1 MEPFRLACPHCA
13 SKIVVRHEPLLGQ
26 TLPCP
31 KCKGAILVPAAPPV
45 GSESTPFKSTTAQRV
60 SPAAVPQPPQR
71 VGPHV
76 INSGAITKEGDPD
89 WENMLA
95 SENFTIPVD
104 TENDSTLRFRPLS
117 DSDNY
122 ALAPIEST
130 PIPFNPLPTPTD
142 PTPLHKQPWQSN
154 SVAKRRQILTLV
166 MIAITGSLVA
176 IGCFVAFM
184 KMVGN
189 DRKSIS
195 AGNDLATSVPK
206 NATAVIQDQGTD
218 EAAKSDPEAIA
229 QPNTTTDPDRV
240 ETAQPTGTPEIVETE
255 EPKVAIPEEKKSD
268 SSQALATTPL
278 PNAIT
283 PPASIPTI
291 EEDDNSSVAL
301 PPIFG
306 QLLGE
311 VLGKGNS
318 IPDAGF
324 GKNELADELDVQNAE
339 LYIDQ
344 VFHPQAKAVP
354 SWEEKSKLQLR
365 SLTIKDTNFLRC
377 IDSFGRMTGV
387 GITVDWQSCRI
398 AGIELTKPLQL
409 DSQGKSVAELVAEIV
424 ENMGL
429 EWTLDKQ
436 GLPVISASR
445 AAMESKLP
453 LDWSVP
459 DLFAEGFEQQSCD
472 ALLRLWGYEDVC
484 GFSSGRL
491 QWNERAT
498 PIEKANVQAS
508 LNALASLRKL
518 RDDHPW
524 QPKKEIQAVF
534 SPDQWYSSLAALNR
548 QVGMSVIIPEPR
560 PVADL
565 LMTAAKATELNVC
578 IDWQNAWNHG
588 LIPNKPATSV
598 LRGRTFPQI
607 ANRFLTD
614 YALDLIPISE
624 DSFWITTGDVRRK
637 MVRVVPIRIPKDLK
651 LEELK
656 QSLRLIAP
664 LGPDDRSRFKVIPIP
679 GTTDL
684 FWARV
689 CSPRADQVNDPDL
702 ILSFGWQ

>member
-1 MEPFRLACPHCA
+1 
-13 SKIVVRHEPLLGQ
+13 
-26 TLPCP
+26 
-31 KCKGAILVPAAPPV
+31 
-45 GSESTPFKSTTAQRV
+45 
-60 SPAAVPQPPQR
+60 
-71 VGPHV
+71 
-76 INSGAITKEGDPD
+76 
-89 WENMLA
+89 MLA

-130 PIPFNPLPTPTD
+130 PVPFSPLPTSTD

-184 KMVGN
+184 KMVGS
-189 DRKSIS
+189 DRKTIS
-195 AGNDLATSVPK
+195 AGNDVATTVPK
-206 NATAVIQDQGTD
+206 NATGVIQDQGTD
-218 EAAKSDPEAIA
+218 DAAKSDPNAIA
-229 QPNTTTDPDRV
+229 QSNTSTDPDMGDSP
-240 ETAQPTGTPEIVETE
+240 EPTGTAEMVGIEQ
-255 EPKVAIPEEKKSD
+255 PKVAIPEEKNTA
-268 SSQALATTPL
+268 SSQASATTPQ
-278 PNAIT
+278 PNAKD
-283 PPASIPTI
+283 PPATIPTI
-291 EEDDNSSVAL
+291 EEDDNSSVTL

-324 GKNELADELDVQNAE
+324 GRNELPDELDVQNAE

-344 VFHPQAKAVP
+344 VFHPQARAVP
-354 SWEEKSKLQLR
+354 SWVEKGKLQLR
-365 SLTIKDTNFLRC
+365 SLKIKDTNFLRC

-459 DLFAEGFEQQSCD
+459 DLFEEGFEQQSCD

-484 GFSSGRL
+484 SFSSGRL

-508 LNALASLRKL
+508 LNTLASLRKL
-518 RDDHPW
+518 RADHPW
-524 QPKKEIQAVF
+524 QPKNEIQAIF
-534 SPDQWYSSLAALNR
+534 SPDQWYSSIAALNR

-560 PVADL
+560 PIADL
-565 LMTAAKATELNVC
+565 LMTAAKATNLNVC

-637 MVRVVPIRIPKDLK
+637 MVRVVPIRIPRDLK

>member
-1 MEPFRLACPHCA
+1 
-13 SKIVVRHEPLLGQ
+13 
-26 TLPCP
+26 
-31 KCKGAILVPAAPPV
+31 
-45 GSESTPFKSTTAQRV
+45 
-60 SPAAVPQPPQR
+60 
-71 VGPHV
+71 
-76 INSGAITKEGDPD
+76 
-89 WENMLA
+89 
-95 SENFTIPVD
+95 
-104 TENDSTLRFRPLS
+104 
-117 DSDNY
+117 
-122 ALAPIEST
+122 
-130 PIPFNPLPTPTD
+130 
-142 PTPLHKQPWQSN
+142 
-154 SVAKRRQILTLV
+154 
-166 MIAITGSLVA
+166 
-176 IGCFVAFM
+176 
-184 KMVGN
+184 
-189 DRKSIS
+189 
-195 AGNDLATSVPK
+195 
-206 NATAVIQDQGTD
+206 
-218 EAAKSDPEAIA
+218 
-229 QPNTTTDPDRV
+229 
-240 ETAQPTGTPEIVETE
+240 
-255 EPKVAIPEEKKSD
+255 
-268 SSQALATTPL
+268 
-278 PNAIT
+278 
-283 PPASIPTI
+283 
-291 EEDDNSSVAL
+291 
-301 PPIFG
+301 
-306 QLLGE
+306 LLGE

-354 SWEEKSKLQLR
+354 SWEEKGKLQLH
-365 SLTIKDTNFLRC
+365 SLKIKDTNFLRC

-524 QPKKEIQAVF
+524 QPKNEIQAVF

>member
-1 MEPFRLACPHCA
+1 M
-13 SKIVVRHEPLLGQ
+13 
-26 TLPCP
+26 
-31 KCKGAILVPAAPPV
+31 
-45 GSESTPFKSTTAQRV
+45 GSESTPVKSTTAQRV
-60 SPAAVPQPPQR
+60 SPAAVPQQQQR
-71 VGPHV
+71 VGPQV

-117 DSDNY
+117 DADNY

-130 PIPFNPLPTPTD
+130 PIPFNPLPTSTD

-154 SVAKRRQILTLV
+154 RVAKRRQILTLV

-184 KMVGN
+184 KMVGS
-189 DRKSIS
+189 DRKTLS
-195 AGNDLATSVPK
+195 ALNGEATTVPK
-206 NATAVIQDQGTD
+206 NAAGVVTEQGT
-218 EAAKSDPEAIA
+218 EGASKSDPEAIA
-229 QPNTTTDPDRV
+229 QPNTTTNPDMGDSPEPTV
-240 ETAQPTGTPEIVETE
+240 TAEMVGIEQ
-255 EPKVAIPEEKKSD
+255 PKVDIPEEKESD
-268 SSQALATTPL
+268 SSQALATTTL

-283 PPASIPTI
+283 SPESIPTV

-306 QLLGE
+306 QLLGD

-339 LYIDQ
+339 LYVDQ

-354 SWEEKSKLQLR
+354 SWEEKGKLQLH
-365 SLTIKDTNFLRC
+365 SLKIKDTNFLRC

-398 AGIELTKPLQL
+398 AGIELTKPMQL
-409 DSQGKSVAELVAEIV
+409 DSQGKSIAELVAEIV

-436 GLPVISASR
+436 GLPVISAPR
-445 AAMESKLP
+445 AAMESTLP

-472 ALLRLWGYEDVC
+472 ALLRLWGYEDLC
-484 GFSSGRL
+484 SFSSGRL

-524 QPKKEIQAVF
+524 QPKKGFQSLF
-534 SPDQWYSSLAALNR
+534 SPDHWYSSIAALNR
-548 QVGMSVIIPEPR
+548 TVGMSVIIPEPR
-560 PVADL
+560 PIPEL
-565 LMTAAKATELNVC
+565 LMTAAKSTNLNVC

-598 LRGRTFPQI
+598 LRGRTFPQV

-624 DSFWITTGDVRRK
+624 DMFWITTGDVRRK
-637 MVRVVPIRIPKDLK
+637 MIRIVPIRIPKDGK

-684 FWARV
+684 FWARI

-702 ILSFGWQ
+702 ILSFGWE

>member
-1 MEPFRLACPHCA
+1 
-13 SKIVVRHEPLLGQ
+13 
-26 TLPCP
+26 
-31 KCKGAILVPAAPPV
+31 
-45 GSESTPFKSTTAQRV
+45 
-60 SPAAVPQPPQR
+60 
-71 VGPHV
+71 
-76 INSGAITKEGDPD
+76 
-89 WENMLA
+89 MLA

-104 TENDSTLRFRPLS
+104 TENDSTSRFRPVS

-130 PIPFNPLPTPTD
+130 PIPFNPLPTSTD

-184 KMVGN
+184 KMVGS
-189 DRKSIS
+189 DRSTLS
-195 AGNDLATSVPK
+195 AGNDGATTVPK
-206 NATAVIQDQGTD
+206 NATGVIQDQGTD
-218 EAAKSDPEAIA
+218 DAAKSEPNASA
-229 QPNTTTDPDRV
+229 QSNTSTDPDMGDSPEPT
-240 ETAQPTGTPEIVETE
+240 ETAEMVGIEQ
-255 EPKVAIPEEKKSD
+255 PKVAVPEEKRSD
-268 SSQALATTPL
+268 SSQASATTP
-278 PNAIT
+278 PPIAIT
-283 PPASIPTI
+283 PPASLPTI
-291 EEDDNSSVAL
+291 EDDDASSVTL

-306 QLLGE
+306 QLLGD
-311 VLGKGNS
+311 VLGKGKS

-354 SWEEKSKLQLR
+354 SWEEKGKLQLR

-377 IDSFGRMTGV
+377 IDFFGRMTGV

-484 GFSSGRL
+484 SFSSGRL

-524 QPKKEIQAVF
+524 QPKNEIQAIF
-534 SPDQWYSSLAALNR
+534 STDQWYRSLAALNR

-565 LMTAAKATELNVC
+565 LMTAAKATNLNVC
-578 IDWQNAWNHG
+578 IDWQNTWNHG

-624 DSFWITTGDVRRK
+624 DTFWITTGDVRRK

-679 GTTDL
+679 GTIDL

>member
-1 MEPFRLACPHCA
+1 M
-13 SKIVVRHEPLLGQ
+13 
-26 TLPCP
+26 
-31 KCKGAILVPAAPPV
+31 
-45 GSESTPFKSTTAQRV
+45 GSESTPVKSANAQRV
-60 SPAAVPQPPQR
+60 SPAAPQQPQR
-71 VGPHV
+71 VGPQV

-104 TENDSTLRFRPLS
+104 TENDSSLRFRPLS

-130 PIPFNPLPTPTD
+130 PIPFNPLPTSTD

-184 KMVGN
+184 KMVGS
-189 DRKSIS
+189 DRKPIA
-195 AGNDLATSVPK
+195 AGNEGATTVQK
-206 NATAVIQDQGTD
+206 NATGVIQDQGQGTD
-218 EAAKSDPEAIA
+218 DAANSDTSAIA
-229 QPNTTTDPDRV
+229 QSNTATDPDIGDSS
-240 ETAQPTGTPEIVETE
+240 EPTGTAEMVGIEQ
-255 EPKVAIPEEKKSD
+255 PKVAIPEEKSND
-268 SSQALATTPL
+268 SSQDSATTPL

-283 PPASIPTI
+283 PPASIQTI

-354 SWEEKSKLQLR
+354 SWEEKGKLQLH
-365 SLTIKDTNFLRC
+365 SLKIKDTNFLRC

-484 GFSSGRL
+484 SFSSGRL

-508 LNALASLRKL
+508 LNTLASLRKL

-524 QPKKEIQAVF
+524 QPKNEIQAIF
-534 SPDQWYSSLAALNR
+534 SPNQWYSSIAALNR

-560 PVADL
+560 PIADL
-565 LMTAAKATELNVC
+565 LMTAAKATNLNVC

-607 ANRFLTD
+607 AKRFLTD

-684 FWARV
+684 FWARI
-689 CSPRADQVNDPDL
+689 CSPRADQVTDPDL

>member
-1 MEPFRLACPHCA
+1 
-13 SKIVVRHEPLLGQ
+13 
-26 TLPCP
+26 
-31 KCKGAILVPAAPPV
+31 
-45 GSESTPFKSTTAQRV
+45 
-60 SPAAVPQPPQR
+60 
-71 VGPHV
+71 
-76 INSGAITKEGDPD
+76 
-89 WENMLA
+89 MLA

-104 TENDSTLRFRPLS
+104 TENDSTLRFRPVS

-122 ALAPIEST
+122 ALAPIESQ
-130 PIPFNPLPTPTD
+130 PIPFDPIPISTD
-142 PTPLHKQPWQSN
+142 PTPLHQQHWQSN
-154 SVAKRRQILTLV
+154 SVAKKRQILSLV

-184 KMVGN
+184 KMVGS
-189 DRKSIS
+189 DRKTLS
-195 AGNDLATSVPK
+195 AVNDGATSVPK
-206 NATAVIQDQGTD
+206 NASGVVTEQGTV
-218 EAAKSDPEAIA
+218 EASKSDPEAIA
-229 QPNTTTDPDRV
+229 QPNTTTNPDSV
-240 ETAQPTGTPEIVETE
+240 DTAQPVGNPEMVAAA
-255 EPKVAIPEEKKSD
+255 EPKVSIPEEKSSD
-268 SSQALATTPL
+268 SSQALETTP
-278 PNAIT
+278 PPIAIT
-283 PPASIPTI
+283 PPASVQSTV
-291 EEDDNSSVAL
+291 EDDDTASVAL

-306 QLLGE
+306 QLLGD

-324 GKNELADELDVQNAE
+324 GQNELADELDVQNAE

-344 VFHPQAKAVP
+344 VFHPEAKAVP
-354 SWEEKSKLQLR
+354 SWEEKGKLPLR
-365 SLTIKDTNFLRC
+365 SLKIKDTNFLRC

-409 DSQGKSVAELVAEIV
+409 DVQGKTVAELVAELV

-484 GFSSGRL
+484 SFSSGHL
-491 QWNERAT
+491 QWNERAA

-508 LNALASLRKL
+508 LNTLASLRKL

-524 QPKKEIQAVF
+524 QPKKEFQAVF
-534 SPDQWYSSLAALNR
+534 SPDHWYGSIAALNR
-548 QVGMSVIIPEPR
+548 QVGMTVIIPEPR
-560 PVADL
+560 PVPEL
-565 LMTAAKATELNVC
+565 LMMAAKSTNLNVC

-588 LIPNKPATSV
+588 LIPNKPATAV

-614 YALDLIPISE
+614 YALELIPISE
-624 DSFWITTGDVRRK
+624 DTFWITTGDVRRK
-637 MVRVVPIRIPKDLK
+637 MIRIVPIRIPKDVK

-684 FWARV
+684 FWARI

-702 ILSFGWQ
+702 ILSFGWE

>member
-1 MEPFRLACPHCA
+1 
-13 SKIVVRHEPLLGQ
+13 
-26 TLPCP
+26 
-31 KCKGAILVPAAPPV
+31 V
-45 GSESTPFKSTTAQRV
+45 GSDSTPVKSTTAQRV
-60 SPAAVPQPPQR
+60 SPAAVPQPPHR

-104 TENDSTLRFRPLS
+104 TENDSASRFRPLS

-122 ALAPIEST
+122 ALAPIESP
-130 PIPFNPLPTPTD
+130 PIPFNPLPTSTD

-189 DRKSIS
+189 DRKPIS
-195 AGNDLATSVPK
+195 AGNDVATSVPK

-229 QPNTTTDPDRV
+229 QANTSTDPDMGDSP
-240 ETAQPTGTPEIVETE
+240 EPTGTAEMVGIEQ
-255 EPKVAIPEEKKSD
+255 PKVAIPEEKKSD

-306 QLLGE
+306 QLLGD

-354 SWEEKSKLQLR
+354 SWEEKGKLQLH
-365 SLTIKDTNFLRC
+365 SLKIKDTNFLRC

-409 DSQGKSVAELVAEIV
+409 DSQGKSVGELVAEIV

-472 ALLRLWGYEDVC
+472 TLLRLWGYEDVC
-484 GFSSGRL
+484 SFSSGRL

-508 LNALASLRKL
+508 LNALVSLRKL

-524 QPKKEIQAVF
+524 QPKNEMQAVF
-534 SPDQWYSSLAALNR
+534 SPDQWYSSIAALNR

-565 LMTAAKATELNVC
+565 LMTAAKATNLNVC
-578 IDWQNAWNHG
+578 IDWQNVWNHG
-588 LIPNKPATSV
+588 LVPNKPATSV

-624 DSFWITTGDVRRK
+624 DSLWITTGDVRRK

-664 LGPDDRSRFKVIPIP
+664 LGPDDRSRFKVTPIA